1 MLKKYNINQVFP
13 ITDLSNI
20 KYWKTN
26 LDLIQ
31 GDYIVCKV
39 YGDATRFM
47 VDCPSA
53 KDIELGDWDN
63 LIITKLIYSEFPGNN
78 GIERIKSYIERLK

>member
-1 MLKKYNINQVFP
+1 MLKKYNINHIIP
-13 ITDLSNI
+13 NTDLSNI

-39 YGDATRFM
+39 YGDITKFM
-47 VDCPSA
+47 IDCPNA
-53 KDIELGDWDN
+53 ENIELGDWDD
-63 LIITKLIYSEFPGNN
+63 LIVTKLIYSEFPGNN
-78 GIERIKSYIERLK
+78 GIERIQSYIESQS